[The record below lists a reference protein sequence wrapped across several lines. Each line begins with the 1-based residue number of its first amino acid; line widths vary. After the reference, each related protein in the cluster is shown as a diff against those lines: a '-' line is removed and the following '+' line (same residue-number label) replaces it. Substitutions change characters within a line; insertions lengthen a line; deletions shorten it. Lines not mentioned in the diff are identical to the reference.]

1 MSITEAAESALE
13 GATAELAGAE
23 IQLIEATAR
32 ATSAREAVL
41 RLQNAVAALNGTP
54 VAQLAEQTPDTR
66 EVEGSTPSRRTS
78 PDLTPEEFDAER
90 KRKQRAREK
99 EEIANNPLGHLKCPG
114 CGVAGKITDSV
125 MTTKGG
131 GTVRMLICGGCGNQ
145 QLSG

>member
-32 ATSAREAVL
+32 AEVAREAVL
-41 RLQNAVAALNGTP
+41 RLQNAVAALNGTLVENPLKKEDYPPIAPP
-54 VAQLAEQTPDTR
+54 VSAERKVMQDM
-66 EVEGSTPSRRTS
+66 
-78 PDLTPEEFDAER
+78 TPEQFDAER

-114 CGVAGKITDSV
+114 CGDVGKLTDAV

-131 GTVRMLICGGCGNQ
+131 GTVRMLTCGGCGNQ